1 MLTRWDPWRE
11 MEGLQRGIN
20 RLFDESS
27 SARTQGQEGA
37 AGAMWAPA
45 VNTYEDKDAFLLSC
59 DLPGMDQ
66 KDVKLN
72 LDNNMLTISG
82 TRKLEHEDKRENYQ
96 RVECFFGTFS
106 RSFTLPA
113 TVDAA
118 KIDASMENGVLTIRL
133 PKQEE
138 SKPKQIA
145 IKVK

>member
-1 MLTRWDPWRE
+1 MLVRWDPFSR
-11 MEGLQRGIN
+11 MDSLQRSIN
-20 RLFDESS
+20 RLFDDVSS
-27 SARTQGQEGA
+27 RGRDERQA
-37 AGAMWAPA
+37 ADAVWEPP

-96 RVECFFGTFS
+96 RIECVFGTFS

-113 TVDAA
+113 TVDTEKVEANM
-118 KIDASMENGVLTIRL
+118 KNGVLMIRL
-133 PKQEE
+133 PKREE
-138 SKPKQIA
+138 SKPKQIE
-145 IKVK
+145 IKVH

>member
-1 MLTRWDPWRE
+1 MLKRWDPFRE

-20 RLFDESS
+20 RLFDDAS
-27 SARTQGQEGA
+27 SARAQGQEG

-45 VNTYEDKDAFLLSC
+45 VNTYEDKEAFLLSC

-72 LDNNMLTISG
+72 LDNNLLTISG

-113 TVDAA
+113 TVDAG
-118 KIDASMENGVLTIRL
+118 KIEASMENGVLSIRL

-138 SKPKQIA
+138 SKPKQIS
-145 IKVK
+145 IKAK